1 MQPKPL
7 SYNAIFVL
15 LERTS
20 SPLLGYRCGGQ
31 GDPTR
36 RTSLPLPPPALII
49 IAGRSG
55 TKVIKN
61 AASPSVDATVLLAF
75 CHCEDAAHQALHPM
89 K

>member
-7 SYNAIFVL
+7 SYNALFVL
-15 LERTS
+15 LERMS

-31 GDPTR
+31 GDPTQC
-36 RTSLPLPPPALII
+36 TLLPPPPQRRSSLQ
-49 IAGRSG
+49 GCSG

-61 AASPSVDATVLLAF
+61 TASPSVDASVLLAF
-75 CHCEDAAHQALHPM
+75 CHCKDGAHQALHPM